1 MDRPPASPLIDLA
14 LLRQHLTVI
23 SRAAL
28 AAVDAGLLVTRAV
41 SSPALRQ
48 VLSAAGAVDVV
59 AAGKAAGTM
68 LEAFATASPRG
79 ARTMLGVGPANS
91 PVPSGVEW
99 VDAGHP
105 VPTEGSVLGARR
117 ALEVASRTAAGDL
130 LLVLLSGGGS
140 ALMALPAAGI
150 ALEDKQATVRRLLES
165 GADIYELNTVR
176 KHLSAI
182 KGGQLAAAAPGST
195 HTLAVSDVVGD
206 DLSVIASGP
215 TVADASTFAQ
225 ALAVLDQRGGRSA
238 FPGAV
243 VRRLEA
249 GAAGHVPETPAP
261 GNPVLARAVAAV
273 IGPQRGALDDAS
285 RAARDCGFTVLV
297 IEQPVT
303 GEARDAAAA
312 HLQRVA
318 ALVRDV
324 PRPVCVLSSGETTVT
339 VRGAGRGGRNQ
350 EFACAA
356 IRHLDRLGP
365 RVVLGSLG
373 TDGIDGPTDAAGAAV
388 DSSTLARAAAAGLAA
403 PEAFLV
409 ENDSYTYFAAL
420 GDLIRTGPTRT
431 NVGDLQIT
439 LVG

>member
-1 MDRPPASPLIDLA
+1 MDRPPANPLIDLV
-14 LLRQHLTVI
+14 LLRQQLTVI
-23 SRAAL
+23 TRAAL
-28 AAVDAGLLVTRAV
+28 AAVDAGLLVTRAAT
-41 SSPALRQ
+41 SPALQRA
-48 VLSAAGAVDVV
+48 LASAAAVDVV

-68 LEAFATASPRG
+68 LAAFVAASPRE
-79 ARTMLGVGPANS
+79 ARTMLGVGPAGS
-91 PVPSGVEW
+91 PVPSGAEW

-105 VPTEGSVLGARR
+105 VPTDGSVRGARR
-117 ALEVASRTAAGDL
+117 ALEVARRSGSGDL
-130 LLVLLSGGGS
+130 LVVLLSGGGS
-140 ALMALPAAGI
+140 ALMALPADGVS
-150 ALEDKQATVRRLLES
+150 LEDKQHTVRRLLES

-182 KGGQLAAAAPGST
+182 KGGRLAAAASG
-195 HTLAVSDVVGD
+195 HVQTLAVSDVVGD

-215 TVADASTFAQ
+215 TVPDASTFVQ
-225 ALAVLDQRGGRSA
+225 ALAVLDRHGGRAA
-238 FPGAV
+238 FPAAV
-243 VRRLEA
+243 VGRLEA
-249 GAAGHVPETPAP
+249 GVAGQVPETPAP
-261 GNPVLARAVAAV
+261 GDPGLERAVATV
-273 IGPQRGALDDAS
+273 IGPQRGALEDAS
-285 RAARDCGFTVLV
+285 RTARDCGFTVLV
-297 IEQPVT
+297 IDQPVT

-318 ALVRDV
+318 AMVRGV

-339 VRGAGRGGRNQ
+339 VRGTGRGGRNQ

-356 IRHLDRLGP
+356 IRHLESLGP

-388 DSSTLARAAAAGLAA
+388 DSSTLARAAAAGLAP
-403 PEAFLV
+403 PEAFLA
-409 ENDSYTYFAAL
+409 ENDSYTYFDAL

>member
-1 MDRPPASPLIDLA
+1 M
-14 LLRQHLTVI
+14 
-23 SRAAL
+23 
-28 AAVDAGLLVTRAV
+28 
-41 SSPALRQ
+41 RQ
-48 VLSAAGAVDVV
+48 VLSSATAVDVI
-59 AAGKAAGTM
+59 AAGKAAASM
-68 LEAFATASPRG
+68 LEAFAAASPRG
-79 ARTMLGVGPANS
+79 ARTMLGVGPVDS
-91 PVPSGVEW
+91 PVASAVEW

-105 VPTEGSVLGARR
+105 VPTEGSVRGARR
-117 ALEVASRTAAGDL
+117 ALEIADRTEPGDL
-130 LLVLLSGGGS
+130 LVVLLSGGGS
-140 ALMALPAAGI
+140 ALMALPAAGVT
-150 ALEDKQATVRRLLES
+150 LQDKQDTVRRLLES

-182 KGGQLAAAAPGST
+182 KGGLLAAAAPGRT

-215 TVADASTFAQ
+215 TVADQSTFAQ
-225 ALAVLDQRGGRSA
+225 ALAVLERRGGYAA
-238 FPGAV
+238 FPTGV

-249 GAAGHVPETPAP
+249 GAAGQVPETPATGDP
-261 GNPVLARAVAAV
+261 RLSRAVATV

-285 RAARDCGFTVLV
+285 RVARDCGFTVLV
-297 IEQPVT
+297 LDQPIT
-303 GEARDAAAA
+303 GEAREAAAA
-312 HLQRVA
+312 HLQHVA
-318 ALVRDV
+318 ALVRDL

-339 VRGAGRGGRNQ
+339 VRGKGRGGRNQ

-356 IRHLDRLGP
+356 VRHLAALGP

-388 DSSTLARAAAAGLAA
+388 DSSTLARAEAAGLAP
-403 PEAFLV
+403 PEAFLL
-409 ENDSYTYFAAL
+409 ENDSYTYFDTL

>member
-1 MDRPPASPLIDLA
+1 MDRPPTNPLIDLA
-14 LLRQHLTVI
+14 LLRQQLTVI

-48 VLSAAGAVDVV
+48 VLSSAAAVDVV
-59 AAGKAAGTM
+59 AAGKAAATM
-68 LEAFATASPRG
+68 LDAFAAASPRR
-79 ARTMLGVGPANS
+79 ARTVLGVGPANS
-91 PVPSGVEW
+91 PVPPGVEW

-105 VPTEGSVLGARR
+105 VPTEGSVSGARR
-117 ALEVASRTAAGDL
+117 ALEVASRTTAGDL

-140 ALMALPAAGI
+140 ALMALPAAGL
-150 ALEDKQATVRRLLES
+150 ALEDKQDTVRRLLES

-195 HTLAVSDVVGD
+195 RTLAVSDVVGD

-225 ALAVLDQRGGRSA
+225 ALAVLDQRGGRAA
-238 FPGAV
+238 FPAAV
-243 VRRLEA
+243 VTRLEA
-249 GAAGHVPETPAP
+249 GVSGHIHETPAP
-261 GNPVLARAVAAV
+261 GDPGLARAVATV
-273 IGPQRGALDDAS
+273 IGPQRGALDDAA

-297 IEQPVT
+297 IDQPVT

-312 HLQRVA
+312 HLQRVV

-339 VRGAGRGGRNQ
+339 VRGKGRGGRNQ

-356 IRHLDRLGP
+356 IRHLDGLGP
-365 RVVLGSLG
+365 RAVLGSLG

-388 DSSTLARAAAAGLAA
+388 DSSTLSRAAAAGLAP
-403 PEAFLV
+403 PEAFLR
-409 ENDSYTYFAAL
+409 ENDSYAYFDAL

>member
-1 MDRPPASPLIDLA
+1 
-14 LLRQHLTVI
+14 
-23 SRAAL
+23 
-28 AAVDAGLLVTRAV
+28 
-41 SSPALRQ
+41 
-48 VLSAAGAVDVV
+48 
-59 AAGKAAGTM
+59 
-68 LEAFATASPRG
+68 
-79 ARTMLGVGPANS
+79 MLGVGPAGS
-91 PVPSGVEW
+91 PSPLGVEW

-105 VPTEGSVLGARR
+105 VPTDGSVRGARR
-117 ALEVASRTAAGDL
+117 ALEIAGRTARGDL
-130 LLVLLSGGGS
+130 MLVLLSGGGS
-140 ALMALPAAGI
+140 ALMALPAEGV
-150 ALEDKQATVRRLLES
+150 ALGDKQDTVRRLLDS

-182 KGGQLAAAAPGST
+182 KGGRLAAAASGHT

-215 TVADASTFAQ
+215 TVPDASTFAQ
-225 ALAVLDQRGGRSA
+225 ALAVLDQRGGRTA
-238 FPGAV
+238 FPAAV

-249 GAAGHVPETPAP
+249 GVAGRVPDTPAP
-261 GNPVLARAVAAV
+261 GDPELARAVATV
-273 IGPQRGALDDAS
+273 IGSQRGALEDAA

-297 IEQPVT
+297 IDQPVT

-318 ALVRDV
+318 ALVRGV

-339 VRGAGRGGRNQ
+339 VRGRGRGGRNQ

-356 IRHLDRLGP
+356 IRHLEGLGP

-373 TDGIDGPTDAAGAAV
+373 TDGIDGPTDAAGATA
-388 DSSTLARAAAAGLAA
+388 DSSTMARAAAAGLAP
-403 PEAFLV
+403 PEAFLL
-409 ENDSYTYFAAL
+409 ENDTYTYFEAL